1 VIQTNALSKICG
13 GNKKITWFKCS
24 TPSPVDKDCDV
35 PSKCT
40 ALSKS
45 LTEASSATRAAVLSN
60 PIDTSVSRNSALA
73 LMIVLPSRGGRIN
86 AQKLMSGAETI
97 QVDDETPKK
106 LLSFPVN
113 FQRQT
118 GRCPSLRSRK
128 CRRHRFAR
136 AAVQRSLRAHR
147 DGGLGRGP
155 SWGPDENVNT
165 LKMGWG
171 VGVLN
176 PGGERAEGWEP
187 RRKKL
192 LATHH

>member
-1 VIQTNALSKICG
+1 
-13 GNKKITWFKCS
+13 
-24 TPSPVDKDCDV
+24 
-35 PSKCT
+35 
-40 ALSKS
+40 

-73 LMIVLPSRGGRIN
+73 LMIVLPGRGGRIN

-192 LATHH
+192 LATHQQLSANFLSLSFGVLPLTWNRSVIMPCGSPAWRRRRRRVLRP